1 MKRGVAKA
9 AKHTRGAAARGRQPG
24 DPIIIKASSSA
35 PPNPR
40 GIPCNTS
47 SSADTC
53 GSQAHCSDSSR
64 SPVAPRGPTIRSNV
78 DQSVDFT
85 RFRTFDFLQPLST
98 DREGYQSFVSRDLMV
113 AAEREMTAL
122 GFQRTSTN
130 PDLLV
135 NFSANLDQRL
145 RVTQTPT
152 AGGGAAWGSHRRG
165 ASYGV
170 WGGYRTDVRQD
181 TMGTLGVD
189 VIDAARRQLVWEG
202 VAVSRITRSTAENIG
217 PALDS
222 AVRDIFTQFPAR
234 VGK

>member
-1 MKRGVAKA
+1 MNHTIIGRHLRLAGALLGLIALAGCA
-9 AKHTRGAAARGRQPG
+9 A
-24 DPIIIKASSSA
+24 S
-35 PPNPR
+35 
-40 GIPCNTS
+40 
-47 SSADTC
+47 
-53 GSQAHCSDSSR
+53 
-64 SPVAPRGPTIRSNV
+64 GPTIRSNV

-98 DREGYQSFVSRDLMV
+98 DRECYQSFVSRDLMI

-135 NFSANLDQRL
+135 NFSANLEQRL

-181 TMGTLGVD
+181 TLGTLGVD

-222 AVRDIFTQFPAR
+222 AVRDIFQQFPAR

>member
-1 MKRGVAKA
+1 
-9 AKHTRGAAARGRQPG
+9 
-24 DPIIIKASSSA
+24 
-35 PPNPR
+35 
-40 GIPCNTS
+40 
-47 SSADTC
+47 
-53 GSQAHCSDSSR
+53 
-64 SPVAPRGPTIRSNV
+64 VAPAGNSDHNQGIILGTTKPQGHLVIQIVVARHLRLAASLLGLIALAGCATGPTIRSNV

-98 DREGYQSFVSRDLMV
+98 DREGYQSFISRDLMV

-135 NFSANLDQRL
+135 NFSANLEQRL

-152 AGGGAAWGSHRRG
+152 AGGGAAWGSHRRS

-181 TMGTLGVD
+181 TMGTVGVD

-202 VAVSRITRSTAENIG
+202 VAVGRVTRSTAENVG

-222 AVRDIFTQFPAR
+222 AVRDIFQQFPAR

>member
-1 MKRGVAKA
+1 M
-9 AKHTRGAAARGRQPG
+9 
-24 DPIIIKASSSA
+24 
-35 PPNPR
+35 
-40 GIPCNTS
+40 NTL
-47 SSADTC
+47 AIRRTTWLAMPLLGLLALVGC
-53 GSQAHCSDSSR
+53 AT
-64 SPVAPRGPTIRSNV
+64 GPTIRSNV

-98 DREGYQSFVSRDLMV
+98 DREGYQSFVSRDLMI

-135 NFSANLDQRL
+135 NFSANLEQRL

-152 AGGGAAWGSHRRG
+152 ARGGGAWGSHRRG

-202 VAVSRITRSTAENIG
+202 VAVGRITRSTAENIG

-222 AVRDIFTQFPAR
+222 AVRDIFQQFPAR

>member
-1 MKRGVAKA
+1 M
-9 AKHTRGAAARGRQPG
+9 
-24 DPIIIKASSSA
+24 
-35 PPNPR
+35 N
-40 GIPCNTS
+40 
-47 SSADTC
+47 
-53 GSQAHCSDSSR
+53 
-64 SPVAPRGPTIRSNV
+64 SPAVRRITWLAMPLLGLLALAGCATGPTIRSNV

-135 NFSANLDQRL
+135 NFSANLEQRL

-189 VIDAARRQLVWEG
+189 VIDAARRQLLWEG

-222 AVRDIFTQFPAR
+222 AVRDIFTKFPAR

>member
-1 MKRGVAKA
+1 M
-9 AKHTRGAAARGRQPG
+9 
-24 DPIIIKASSSA
+24 
-35 PPNPR
+35 N
-40 GIPCNTS
+40 
-47 SSADTC
+47 
-53 GSQAHCSDSSR
+53 
-64 SPVAPRGPTIRSNV
+64 SPAIRRTTWLAMPLLGLLALAGCATGPTIRSNV

-98 DREGYQSFVSRDLMV
+98 DREGYQSFVSRDLMI

-135 NFSANLDQRL
+135 NFSANLEQRL

-152 AGGGAAWGSHRRG
+152 AGGGATWGSHRRS

-222 AVRDIFTQFPAR
+222 AVRDIFQQFPAR

>member
-1 MKRGVAKA
+1 VNHMTIGRRMRLA
-9 AKHTRGAAARGRQPG
+9 GALLGLITLAGC
-24 DPIIIKASSSA
+24 AS
-35 PPNPR
+35 
-40 GIPCNTS
+40 
-47 SSADTC
+47 
-53 GSQAHCSDSSR
+53 
-64 SPVAPRGPTIRSNV
+64 GPTIRSNV

-98 DREGYQSFVSRDLMV
+98 DREGYQSFISRDLMV

-135 NFSANLDQRL
+135 NFSANLDQQL

-152 AGGGAAWGSHRRG
+152 MGGSAAWGSHRRG

-222 AVRDIFTQFPAR
+222 AVRDIFRQFPAR